1 MLAFSFRMGAS
12 TVKAIVLETCKVIW
26 KNLLKDHM
34 PQPTA
39 EMMEKSK
46 AGFWELWNFPNCVGA
61 LDGKHCRV
69 KSPPH
74 SGSAYYNYK
83 KFFFSILLQCVSD
96 PDYKFLAV
104 EVGGK
109 GRQNDAGTF
118 STSALYDCL
127 QNKSF
132 NIPPDSTLPQSNVK
146 VPNVLVADEAYP
158 LKPYLLKPYARVNL
172 TPAKTVF
179 NYRLSRARRCIECAF
194 GILFAKWRI
203 LGKDIETSVENAA
216 HIIKCACLLH
226 NVVRDRDGD
235 SDPVFREVRFSAR
248 RGGPIHMHRRNN
260 RYTTQSSESS

>member
-61 LDGKHCRV
+61 LDGKHC
-69 KSPPH
+69 
-74 SGSAYYNYK
+74 
-83 KFFFSILLQCVSD
+83 VSD

-109 GRQNDAGTF
+109 GRKNDAGTF

-260 RYTTQSSESS
+260 RYTTRAQKVRDMFAENLKTQKILKGDYSVF